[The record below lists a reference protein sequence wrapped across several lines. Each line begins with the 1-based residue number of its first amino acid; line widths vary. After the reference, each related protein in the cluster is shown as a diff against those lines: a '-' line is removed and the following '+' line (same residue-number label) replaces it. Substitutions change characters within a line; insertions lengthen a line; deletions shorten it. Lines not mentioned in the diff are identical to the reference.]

1 MSKQV
6 RDHLATL
13 REGLLD
19 HLIYSEV
26 ASVEDLTRFADV
38 FSDLA
43 DPDVMSRAWR

>member
-19 HLIYSEV
+19 HPIYAEV
-26 ASVEDLTRFADV
+26 ASVEDSWKIM
-38 FSDLA
+38 FS
-43 DPDVMSRAWR
+43 PSGISCRC